1 MATGRTVWLKNKP
14 VARFNT
20 DAGALVNGIEGNSR
34 YNNGQWLGFG
44 GDDLEAIIDLGS
56 IQTLHSIGMH
66 FLNYHW
72 QRMWAPE
79 LLELYVSQDSVN
91 YTKVFTRKQFTVNG
105 INEVI
110 AILQS
115 IKAKYIKITARN
127 KGIIPEGE
135 YGAGNKALLMVDE
148 IAVN

>member
-1 MATGRTVWLKNKP
+1 MATGRSVRLKNNP

-20 DAGALVNGIEGNSR
+20 DPGALVNGIEGNSR
-34 YNNGQWLGFG
+34 YNNGQWVGFG
-44 GDDLEAIIDLGS
+44 GDNLEAIIDLGS
-56 IQTLHSIGMH
+56 IQTLHSVRMH

-79 LLELYVSQDSVN
+79 LLELYVSKDSVN

-110 AILQS
+110 AVLQS